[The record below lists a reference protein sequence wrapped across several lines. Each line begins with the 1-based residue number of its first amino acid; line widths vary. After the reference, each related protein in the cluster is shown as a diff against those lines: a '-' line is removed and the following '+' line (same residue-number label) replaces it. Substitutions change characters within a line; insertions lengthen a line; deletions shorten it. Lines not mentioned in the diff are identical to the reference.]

1 MVKKKAILANNKN
14 TYSMDIFTQ
23 NINIKV
29 RLILVWVSFLAI
41 STTNFDFIFQQNK
54 NSKFAKF
61 GVGFLFFDRLSSNW
75 RKKSH
80 PLGVLARNP
89 CKPLYSVSFF
99 NIVTPDHSLTLTK
112 QKRSHPQLPN
122 LKIETNNQLNVER

>member
-1 MVKKKAILANNKN
+1 MKHHSLDHSHQILTLKSAEFWFDSLSWQFQREIFSSFFNEIKIVKLQSLGWGFCFLIASAQIGEKN
-14 TYSMDIFTQ
+14 PT
-23 NINIKV
+23 
-29 RLILVWVSFLAI
+29 
-41 STTNFDFIFQQNK
+41 
-54 NSKFAKF
+54 
-61 GVGFLFFDRLSSNW
+61 
-75 RKKSH
+75 